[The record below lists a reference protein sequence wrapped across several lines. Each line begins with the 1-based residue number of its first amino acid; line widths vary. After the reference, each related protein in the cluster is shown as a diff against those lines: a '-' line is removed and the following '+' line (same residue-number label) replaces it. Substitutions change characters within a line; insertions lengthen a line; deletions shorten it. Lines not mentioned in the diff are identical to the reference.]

1 MAGKKRPGLKRIIA
15 LCAAAAVVAGG
26 LAYGNSTAKKR
37 SREAATQGLVTEQ
50 VKRGDVSRTVVGT
63 GSITA
68 GDPSYVQIP
77 VGVEIDKIYVEQGD
91 SVEKGDKI
99 AKVSEMSVK
108 ERLLDVEEAID
119 QGEED
124 IDKLDKKDEDYQL
137 RKEIAQTEVG
147 RLKKARESLKKLK
160 EDQTVRADSGGVV
173 SVVNIAEGEEV
184 SAVSGTSGSSDTAG
198 FDSSSLKAFLN
209 MGGSAGSAGSSDS
222 DDSDGGT
229 GSLTLPAGTDSLAG
243 NEPVVYVSGG
253 QLTGSAQPQSQEETA
268 ASEEEQSR
276 KTQKAPQ
283 AQKAPESQK
292 ADETQK
298 AEEAQK
304 AEETQKAAETK
315 TDRQEET
322 SQTGQTGE
330 KPAKVEFDSINISI
344 EEPKAGASPQK
355 EVSLPADLHAKAQ
368 ILWLPQTDKFSDGQ
382 PYTALVTIKADQGH
396 YLAGRDGKVTV
407 KVDSC
412 PQAVSTSY
420 DTDRDGYIDTAVAA
434 CPYVPGG
441 SGLSKQEQEYLNG
454 LAQKQALEVLGQ
466 LSKNYPKLEKQIEK
480 ELEKAS
486 KKLAK
491 SAKKLT
497 KSLSGNALSGLM
509 GSLPSASGA
518 DLSSLLGSQ
527 DAGALSGLA
536 QADTS
541 GQVKEADAVGIV
553 PVKNACLKINVDEL
567 DINELKK
574 GQSVSISLDAIEGQ
588 KFDGKI
594 TKVSQLSSGESGKY
608 PVSIKLKKAKEMKFG
623 MSATATI
630 YIEKK
635 ENVLTI
641 PVEAIQTLDGS
652 DVVYTGSEPDGTLTG
667 PVKVTTG
674 LSDGKTAEVTDG
686 LKEGQDICYFKAQKD
701 YSMFNEMQAETGSTT
716 R

>member
-1 MAGKKRPGLKRIIA
+1 M
-15 LCAAAAVVAGG
+15 
-26 LAYGNSTAKKR
+26 
-37 SREAATQGLVTEQ
+37 
-50 VKRGDVSRTVVGT
+50 RT
-63 GSITA
+63 
-68 GDPSYVQIP
+68 
-77 VGVEIDKIYVEQGD
+77 
-91 SVEKGDKI
+91 
-99 AKVSEMSVK
+99 
-108 ERLLDVEEAID
+108 
-119 QGEED
+119 
-124 IDKLDKKDEDYQL
+124 
-137 RKEIAQTEVG
+137 
-147 RLKKARESLKKLK
+147 
-160 EDQTVRADSGGVV
+160 
-173 SVVNIAEGEEV
+173 
-184 SAVSGTSGSSDTAG
+184 
-198 FDSSSLKAFLN
+198 
-209 MGGSAGSAGSSDS
+209 
-222 DDSDGGT
+222 
-229 GSLTLPAGTDSLAG
+229 
-243 NEPVVYVSGG
+243 
-253 QLTGSAQPQSQEETA
+253 
-268 ASEEEQSR
+268 
-276 KTQKAPQ
+276 
-283 AQKAPESQK
+283 
-292 ADETQK
+292 
-298 AEEAQK
+298 
-304 AEETQKAAETK
+304 
-315 TDRQEET
+315 
-322 SQTGQTGE
+322 
-330 KPAKVEFDSINISI
+330 
-344 EEPKAGASPQK
+344 
-355 EVSLPADLHAKAQ
+355 DLHAKAQ